1 MDDQVMLADPVRV
14 AIYRA
19 LSACDALL
27 LALTEAEN
35 KEALDGE
42 QSRQA
47 HSLRSKAESGLLIV
61 TCDITA
67 VRDLATSLDDSIRRA
82 TSTYFVHDECD
93 MSGGHEEEV
102 VTNNGFTLIALR
114 ARLNDVALNLGEV
127 KNLLR
132 AEELAAEL
140 RL

>member
-1 MDDQVMLADPVRV
+1 MDNLTMPTDSLQA
-14 AIYRA
+14 AIFRA
-19 LSACDALL
+19 LGAGDEALL
-27 LALTEAEN
+27 MLDEADEC
-35 KEALDGE
+35 EALDAE

-47 HSLRSKAESGLLIV
+47 HGLRSRIENGLLIV

-67 VRDLATSLDDSIRRA
+67 VRDLAASLEDSIKRA

-114 ARLNDVALNLGEV
+114 ARLNDLALCLGEV

-132 AEELAAEL
+132 AAELAAEL
-140 RL
+140 RS